1 VNLLFALL
9 AVIGLVGAFFSFRSY
24 QASGNTSMFI
34 LTVVCVLVALGFG
47 GVFLARKMSNKEE
60 IHITE

>member
-1 VNLLFALL
+1 
-9 AVIGLVGAFFSFRSY
+9 
-24 QASGNTSMFI
+24 MFI
-34 LTVVCVLVALGFG
+34 LAIICVLVTVGFG